1 MYLFRTLQKYQFT
14 TIISV
19 YAVTLMADPTI
30 EEAIYSKLKV
40 PPLGSGQ
47 KGRPHHYGQLE
58 RQEEVD
64 ASRVGTVNLS
74 HFLIQRETIIASLMS
89 CGTTSLF
96 QQEVNNLTE
105 SFS

>member
-30 EEAIYSKLKV
+30 EEAIYRELKV

-47 KGRPHHYGQLE
+47 KGQAHHYGQLE

-64 ASRVGTVNLS
+64 A
-74 HFLIQRETIIASLMS
+74 
-89 CGTTSLF
+89 TTLF

>member
-47 KGRPHHYGQLE
+47 KGQAHHYGQLE

-64 ASRVGTVNLS
+64 ASRVGTVEFVTLLNLEGHNNCIS
-74 HFLIQRETIIASLMS
+74 DVLWYHFTLSAGSEQL
-89 CGTTSLF
+89 
-96 QQEVNNLTE
+96 N
-105 SFS
+105 